1 MVEFELYLYSGCSSC
16 RNAEALIVRHGA
28 SVRKRDLFQ
37 SPLSANELMTLFAR
51 IGKSPQEMLAI
62 RSRPYRELGLAARS
76 LSEGEIVALMAEYP
90 ALVRRPIVVV
100 VGERGEVGFNRAAL
114 ERLVGASD
122 KGDEDA

>member
-16 RNAEALIVRHGA
+16 RNAEALIVRHGE

-37 SPLSANELMTLFAR
+37 TPLSANELMTLFAR
-51 IGKSPQEMLAI
+51 IGKSPQEMLAT

-90 ALVRRPIVVV
+90 ALVRRPIVVG
-100 VGERGEVGFNRAAL
+100 GERGEVGFNRAAL